1 MPNHLRK
8 LILTSDCWKQ
18 VNCAY
23 FLSEKANFSLKKLS
37 KATKAKKANEGQQ
50 RSAKSKTSN
59 LFVIITF
66 QCKIINE
73 CEYDTKNMCFLKI

>member
-1 MPNHLRK
+1 MPDHLRK

-23 FLSEKANFSLKKLS
+23 FLSEKANFSFKKLS

-50 RSAKSKTSN
+50 RPAKSKTSN

-66 QCKIINE
+66 QCKIINK
-73 CEYDTKNMCFLKI
+73 CEYDTKKMCF